1 MYSTPLPSTP
11 ASYSLHSTFR
21 DCCHTANGLCPAP
34 RTGSKPGSRTRS
46 TPALTFPTAT
56 RNLRR
61 QVRAPSSTE
70 PTQTEQRARR
80 MLTQPVARSRLRLRT
95 LPLRALRPLPRP
107 AETSTTKKLCSELWT
122 RYALLVRE
130 PRPSREL
137 DRSLSTPQFF
147 ATRLSLRPEPASPP
161 TEPKVVSTPGYEPP
175 LALPVQS
182 ASKPAPPPRSRKPPQ
197 AQRKPPSVARATR
210 PGLAASQTRSY
221 PPIESHSSA
230 ALSLL
235 HWLLDPPDLTPHVSP
250 GSTST
255 PFFLPPPASPS
266 PVPPPLV
273 HRDDVRSSFSWRR
286 RSDGQ
291 TTYLAA
297 FLFGDASI
305 AWIRLEWHAS
315 SERSGAVGRDVRRE
329 GRYRPRPQVEREW
342 DGARL
347 YAASERYG
355 PRIVRFAEEALSG
368 GRPIARGECWDLANE
383 ALKACEEEEEEG
395 RRTGGQVPFPSLA
408 RTHGA
413 LIYYADARGAGTG
426 APVVGEWTGGD
437 LYVRPGDIVEWRSV
451 TIREVGMRPGSYSTL
466 GDPEVRWRSGL
477 TDSELTQGERVRSAA
492 HRTHPLCR
500 DTPRTS
506 LHRRLTPLQR
516 PRLPARLPALSHR
529 RRAIRRARSVPG
541 DVRPRGDER
550 RRSVDLPAVRV
561 ARPVRRRGAQ
571 RAVAGREGN

>member
-1 MYSTPLPSTP
+1 MDFAQL
-11 ASYSLHSTFR
+11 
-21 DCCHTANGLCPAP
+21 
-34 RTGSKPGSRTRS
+34 
-46 TPALTFPTAT
+46 
-56 RNLRR
+56 
-61 QVRAPSSTE
+61 
-70 PTQTEQRARR
+70 RARAETAASTSR
-80 MLTQPVARSRLRLRT
+80 AVPPPPAHAPPARSPAAPKAT
-95 LPLRALRPLPRP
+95 GDKYDKEALFG
-107 AETSTTKKLCSELWT
+107 
-122 RYALLVRE
+122 ALDE
-130 PRPSREL
+130 
-137 DRSLSTPQFF
+137 FF

-161 TEPKVVSTPGYEPP
+161 TEPKVVSTPAYEPP

-197 AQRKPPSVARATR
+197 AQRKPSSVARATR

-221 PPIESHSSA
+221 PPIESHLSA

-250 GSTST
+250 GSTSI

-273 HRDDVRSSFSWRR
+273 HRDDVRSSFSWRQ

-315 SERSGAVGRDVRRE
+315 SERSGTVGRDVRRE

-368 GRPIARGECWDLANE
+368 RRPIARGECWDLANE

-466 GDPEVRWRSGL
+466 GDPEHTAL
-477 TDSELTQGERVRSAA
+477 ILSAG
-492 HRTHPLCR
+492 TPLAPPSIGASPPYK
-500 DTPRTS
+500 DPAYPLAS
-506 LHRRLTPLQR
+506 LHSLTVVEQ
-516 PRLPARLPALSHR
+516 S
-529 RRAIRRARSVPG
+529 
-541 DVRPRGDER
+541 
-550 RRSVDLPAVRV
+550 
-561 ARPVRRRGAQ
+561 
-571 RAVAGREGN
+571 AGRVPSQATYDLAAMSAGEVWIYRPCGLRDLCGVEELSAQWPEEKGIEAWALGELDE